1 MAFGEQFTEFEAL
14 LLMPGEPI
22 LMLEEQLSK
31 LNLLLMRREA
41 EL

>member
-1 MAFGEQFTEFEAL
+1 MKH
-14 LLMPGEPI
+14 PREPI